1 MAKKVT
7 ATTLRRSLI
16 EQLEKKG
23 NNIPVFISLVDNYM
37 ELFNTMNGLQK
48 DIKARGVVVSWDNGG
63 GQKGVKKNDSIDQL
77 NKTSAQMLKILRELG
92 IKAES
97 GEVIEEITL

>member
-37 ELFNTMNGLQK
+37 ELFATMNGLQD
-48 DIKARGVVVSWDNGG
+48 DIKARGVVVFWDNGG

-77 NKTSAQMLKILRELG
+77 NKTSAQMLKILKELG

>member
-77 NKTSAQMLKILRELG
+77 NKTSAQMLKILKELG

-97 GEVIEEITL
+97 GEVVEEITL

>member
-23 NNIPVFISLVDNYM
+23 NNIPVFMSLVDNYM

-48 DIKARGVVVSWDNGG
+48 DIKKRGVVVSWDNGG

-77 NKTSAQMLKILRELG
+77 NKTSAQMLKILKELG

>member
-1 MAKKVT
+1 MTKKVT
-7 ATTLRRSLI
+7 ATILRRSLI

-23 NNIPVFISLVDNYM
+23 NNIPVFMSLVDNYM

-48 DIKARGVVVSWDNGG
+48 DIKKRGVVVPWNNGG

-77 NKTSAQMLKILRELG
+77 NKTSAQMLKILKELG

-97 GEVIEEITL
+97 GEVVEEITL

>member
-23 NNIPVFISLVDNYM
+23 NNIPVFMSLVDNYM
-37 ELFNTMNGLQK
+37 ELFNTMNGLQE
-48 DIKARGVVVSWDNGG
+48 DIKKRGVVVPWDNGG

-77 NKTSAQMLKILRELG
+77 NKTSAQMLKILKELG

>member
-37 ELFNTMNGLQK
+37 ELFATMNGLQA

-77 NKTSAQMLKILRELG
+77 NKTSAQMLKILKELG

-97 GEVIEEITL
+97 GEVVEEITL

>member
-23 NNIPVFISLVDNYM
+23 NNIPVFMSLVDNYM

-77 NKTSAQMLKILRELG
+77 NKTSAQMLKILKELG

>member
-7 ATTLRRSLI
+7 AITLRRSLI

-37 ELFNTMNGLQK
+37 ELFATMNGLQD

-77 NKTSAQMLKILRELG
+77 NKTSAQMLKILKELG

>member
-1 MAKKVT
+1 MTKKVT
-7 ATTLRRSLI
+7 ATILRRSLI

-23 NNIPVFISLVDNYM
+23 NNIPVFMSLVDNYM

-48 DIKARGVVVSWDNGG
+48 DIKKRGVVVHWDDGG
-63 GQKGVKKNDSIDQL
+63 GQKGVKKSDSIDQL
-77 NKTSAQMLKILRELG
+77 NKTSAEMLKILKELR

-97 GEVIEEITL
+97 GEVVEEITL

>member
-37 ELFNTMNGLQK
+37 ELFATMNGLQA
-48 DIKARGVVVSWDNGG
+48 DIKARGVVVPWDNGG

-77 NKTSAQMLKILRELG
+77 NKTSAQMLKILKELG

-97 GEVIEEITL
+97 GEVVEEITL

>member
-7 ATTLRRSLI
+7 ATTLRRSLL
-16 EQLEKKG
+16 EQLERKG

-37 ELFNTMNGLQK
+37 ELFATMNGLQK
-48 DIKARGVVVSWDNGG
+48 DIKKRGVVVSWDNGG

-77 NKTSAQMLKILRELG
+77 NKTSAQMLKILKELG

>member
-1 MAKKVT
+1 MTKKVT
-7 ATTLRRSLI
+7 ATILRRSLL
-16 EQLEKKG
+16 EQLERKG

-37 ELFNTMNGLQK
+37 ELFATMNGLQK
-48 DIKARGVVVSWDNGG
+48 DIKKRGVVVSWDNGG

-77 NKTSAQMLKILRELG
+77 NKTSAQMLKILKELG

>member
-23 NNIPVFISLVDNYM
+23 NNIPVFMSLVDNYM
-37 ELFNTMNGLQK
+37 ELFNTMNGLQA
-48 DIKARGVVVSWDNGG
+48 DIKKRGVVVPWDNGG

-77 NKTSAQMLKILRELG
+77 NKTSAQMLKILKELG

>member
-48 DIKARGVVVSWDNGG
+48 DIKKRGVVVSWDNGG

-77 NKTSAQMLKILRELG
+77 NKTSAQMLKILKELG

>member
-23 NNIPVFISLVDNYM
+23 NNIPVFMSLVDSYM

-77 NKTSAQMLKILRELG
+77 NKTSAQMLKILKELG